1 MALPATPNDRLEMPA
16 ALIHERGVVRLL
28 EAAGTDP
35 GWVAKQMLA
44 GEYTRAFVVDDGR
57 VKRLHLSLALIQSEM
72 NKNEPWAL
80 HLAYTRA
87 MMAFMLL
94 LPRPRQITIVGLG
107 GGSLT
112 KYCHR
117 HLPRSRLTTVEL
129 NPDVIAFRDEFEI
142 PVDDERHRIVCAD
155 AAEHFATTGE
165 SSDVVLLDG
174 YDDTGIAPSFANG
187 HFYRSLAASLSPR
200 GLLVCNLAQKNADS
214 EEHLAL
220 LREEFGEV
228 LILPVPEEG
237 NRIAFALREAGPL
250 PDPAALRRTAR
261 VLARQ
266 IDLPFELFAQRLA
279 RSR

>member
-1 MALPATPNDRLEMPA
+1 MAKIL
-16 ALIHERGVVRLL
+16 
-28 EAAGTDP
+28 
-35 GWVAKQMLA
+35 
-44 GEYTRAFVVDDGR
+44 VVDDEIGIR
-57 VKRLHLSLALIQSEM
+57 ELLSEILSDEGYDVVLAENAAAARAARLA
-72 NKNEPWAL
+72 N
-80 HLAYTRA
+80 
-87 MMAFMLL
+87 
-94 LPRPRQITIVGLG
+94 RP
-107 GGSLT
+107 
-112 KYCHR
+112 
-117 HLPRSRLTTVEL
+117 
-129 NPDVIAFRDEFEI
+129 
-142 PVDDERHRIVCAD
+142 
-155 AAEHFATTGE
+155 
-165 SSDVVLLDG
+165 DVVLLDG
-174 YDDTGIAPSFANG
+174 YDDSGIAPSFANG